1 MGDSLWPSPGVLV
14 SFACGMEVWG
24 SSSPNVC
31 PISANEAVGIYIFA
45 NFAIKYLYRYAKKFR
60 N

>member
-1 MGDSLWPSPGVLV
+1 MDPSFPP
-14 SFACGMEVWG
+14 G
-24 SSSPNVC
+24 SSVND
-31 PISANEAVGIYIFA
+31 GIPQDTYLGERFKFGDLIIA